1 MFGLLGMLGLASQI
15 RTENIKKFYYKGL
28 EATIT
33 ESSDPSKTI
42 EIVIKRE
49 WKYTG
54 FENME
59 EALEFAGKKTAE
71 LSSLNEL
78 KPILE
83 KVSDLLR
90 EYNISFDEFL
100 KIAKEA
106 LDEKI
111 ERPNLPLPPNF
122 LWTSEPEN
130 EQDTSSSEASEHED
144 SEAS

>member
-1 MFGLLGMLGLASQI
+1 MFGLMGLMDMMKQI
-15 RTENIKKFYYKGL
+15 RAENIKKFYVKGL
-28 EATIT
+28 EVEAR
-33 ESSDPSKTI
+33 ESTDS
-42 EIVIKRE
+42 EIVDIVIRKE